1 VENELR
7 QLFIKKIKKL
17 SKSIWKSRIKSAIFA
32 TAFRTTKAT
41 FLEKKVKNKF
51 GSRGKK
57 LLSLPSVQK
66 RKGD

>member
-1 VENELR
+1 VEKHTLSI
-7 QLFIKKIKKL
+7 FYKKNKKVFRN
-17 SKSIWKSRIKSAIFA
+17 IWKIEKNSGIFA

-51 GSRGKK
+51 GLNSKGFV
-57 LLSLPSVQK
+57 SLPSVQK